1 MLAPVRQKLRER
13 RSPKSLE
20 PDKTNISY
28 FVAILRFVA
37 IYVFYKAQIRAK
49 TTFCVAQKKK
59 HFFSRK
65 LAITLLTKELKAFF
79 AFAENLPK
87 CPLLPPSTY
96 FHNRICAHFA
106 KSVPDERH
114 QRIL

>member
-1 MLAPVRQKLRER
+1 MLIRDSAIRKVTISWRHLMLAPVRQKLRER

-49 TTFCVAQKKK
+49 TTFCVA
-59 HFFSRK
+59 
-65 LAITLLTKELKAFF
+65 
-79 AFAENLPK
+79 
-87 CPLLPPSTY
+87 
-96 FHNRICAHFA
+96 
-106 KSVPDERH
+106 
-114 QRIL
+114 